1 LDAGQDEDKK
11 SNGMVSYD
19 DSVLDK
25 IGQLMLIMTNLLA
38 KRENEKDKNVY
49 STSHIVHGVNVP
61 LLEFLKLAPPI
72 FKGVNNSKLPQY
84 FLDAVW
90 HRCEVMGCTDHHVVI
105 LASFML
111 EGKVVVNW
119 YKSKRNKKAVDSSL
133 MSWNEFSKMF
143 LERFSPENVRDDRSY
158 EFKRLV

>member
-1 LDAGQDEDKK
+1 
-11 SNGMVSYD
+11 
-19 DSVLDK
+19 
-25 IGQLMLIMTNLLA
+25 
-38 KRENEKDKNVY
+38 
-49 STSHIVHGVNVP
+49 
-61 LLEFLKLAPPI
+61 
-72 FKGVNNSKLPQY
+72 
-84 FLDAVW
+84 
-90 HRCEVMGCTDHHVVI
+90 MGCTDHYVVI

>member
-19 DSVLDK
+19 DSALDK

-72 FKGVNNSKLPQY
+72 FKGVNNSKLP
-84 FLDAVW
+84 
-90 HRCEVMGCTDHHVVI
+90 
-105 LASFML
+105 
-111 EGKVVVNW
+111 
-119 YKSKRNKKAVDSSL
+119 
-133 MSWNEFSKMF
+133 
-143 LERFSPENVRDDRSY
+143 
-158 EFKRLV
+158 